1 MINMKNDK
9 IKALSSLTIIGTI
22 ATVAGGFLMK
32 IKKINK
38 TSYWGYKD
46 DSEFYSYDVLTY
58 YFVAGDED
66 GYSDNL
72 REIESLITGDDIYT
86 FERIADMFYGVMR
99 TTKQRFSQISD
110 QALKNGIKISLL
122 GCSRENFFTE

>member
-1 MINMKNDK
+1 MKNDK
-9 IKALSSLTIIGTI
+9 IKALSFLTIIGTI
-22 ATVAGGFLMK
+22 AAVAGRSL
-32 IKKINK
+32 IKFKKGCSK
-38 TSYWGYKD
+38 TSYWGYDD
-46 DSEFYSYDVLTY
+46 DSGFEDSDTLTY

-72 REIESLITGDDIYT
+72 RKIESLITGDDIYT

-110 QALKNGIKISLL
+110 QALKNGINISLL
-122 GCSRENFFTE
+122 GCSRENYFTD

>member
-1 MINMKNDK
+1 MNNDK
-9 IKALSSLTIIGTI
+9 FKALSFLAIIGTI

-32 IKKINK
+32 IKKRNK
-38 TSYWGYKD
+38 TSYWGYDD
-46 DSEFYSYDVLTY
+46 DSGFEDSDVLTY

-66 GYSDNL
+66 GDDENL

-86 FERIADMFYGVMR
+86 FERIADMFYGVVR
-99 TTKQRFSQISD
+99 TTKQRFSQISA